1 MILFLIHSSP
11 MNILS
16 SLKSIFKKEENN
28 KNLFTVRQYRG
39 SDNGFRYFGTNLD
52 LKKAQYRYELIKRI
66 FDEYNNPKII
76 LNNEYK
82 LDKIK

>member
-1 MILFLIHSSP
+1 

-16 SLKSIFKKEENN
+16 SFKKKEND
-28 KNLFTVRQYRG
+28 KNIFTVRQYRG
-39 SDNGFRYFGTNLD
+39 SNNGFRYFGTNLD
-52 LKKAQYRYELIKRI
+52 LKRAQYRNKLIERI
-66 FDEYNNPKII
+66 FNEYNNPKII

>member
-1 MILFLIHSSP
+1 

-16 SLKSIFKKEENN
+16 SFKKKEND

-52 LKKAQYRYELIKRI
+52 LKRAEYRYKLIQRI
-66 FDEYNNPKII
+66 FNEYNNPKII